1 MNSSG
6 LCNALGSDVG
16 AVSLTAPCVNSE
28 EDPTR
33 GSEDRGGCTDLAAPP
48 DTGDIVHPFIYFN
61 VTSALAFISIGFVEG
76 LPNKDYYEANGHAD
90 AEIPSALTSGRSHW
104 LPRA

>member
-1 MNSSG
+1 M
-6 LCNALGSDVG
+6 
-16 AVSLTAPCVNSE
+16 
-28 EDPTR
+28 
-33 GSEDRGGCTDLAAPP
+33 TDLAASPH
-48 DTGDIVHPFIYFN
+48 TGGVAHPFICIN
-61 VTSALAFISIGFVEG
+61 VTSALAFVAIGFVEG